1 MGGAPDSG
9 DLPAKEL
16 EGGDCL
22 ERPPCIFM
30 VFAVRLESVDCDL
43 VIDADKHFS
52 LWYRDGEKGGD
63 SFLHSVKLGIKHLSS
78 ISEVTSSFAQSVE
91 LTVTTVVDRPPTADC
106 PIFKFGA
113 VCVYDYCVIRVRLQP
128 FFVEFF
134 CLCRFVWVWGSC
146 FHHSFHGSGCC
157 SSVFQFALN
166 EVFAQIVQVM

>member
-1 MGGAPDSG
+1 MGGPPDSG

-22 ERPPCIFM
+22 ERPPCIIM
-30 VFAVRLESVDCDL
+30 VFAVRLESVEYSL

-52 LWYRDGEKGGD
+52 SSYRNGETGGD
-63 SFLHSVKLGIKHLSS
+63 SFLHSAKLGIKYLRC

-106 PIFKFGA
+106 PIFKFAA
-113 VCVYDYCVIRVRLQP
+113 VCVYDYCVILVRLQP

-134 CLCRFVWVWGSC
+134 GSCHFVWVWGSC

-157 SSVFQFALN
+157 FSVFQFALN
-166 EVFAQIVQVM
+166 EVFAQIVQVK